1 MKSEDTEFM
10 VEKLEVGGVG
20 VGGSQKGLLSSW
32 HLR

>member
-20 VGGSQKGLLSSW
+20 VGGSQKGLSW